1 MFRVIL
7 NRTPIKSAIGMFK
20 HKFLPVLAAAAA
32 FAGFGANHAGAVVI
46 PSSLNCPIV
55 GGSACGS
62 PPGSYGSITFTDAGA
77 NTVDIGVNVAG
88 SGGSIQ
94 YIALNYNEAKF
105 SNSTTFTA
113 TINGNSVTVGN
124 SENNESLNGSG
135 NYPGKFD
142 LQIPPNGTIT
152 QAGNNFTIV
161 LIATGLTAADLA
173 NFLDTAGNFDA
184 AVHLQDCGPNGGTC
198 QPGQTGNNS
207 LVVGERPGV
216 TTPSIPEPA
225 SLALLGAALAGLGF
239 AIRRRKQP
247 SD

>member
-1 MFRVIL
+1 MRCYLLI
-7 NRTPIKSAIGMFK
+7 
-20 HKFLPVLAAAAA
+20 AAAAA
-32 FAGFGANHAGAVVI
+32 FAAFASQAGAVVI

-62 PPGSYGSITFTDAGA
+62 SPGSYGTVTFTDAGA
-77 NTVDIGVNVAG
+77 NTVDIGVNVTG

-105 SNSTTFTA
+105 NSASTFTA

-161 LIATGLTAADLA
+161 LMAAGLTAADLA

-184 AVHLQDCGPNGGTC
+184 AVHLQDCGPNGNATC

-207 LVVGERPGV
+207 LVVGELPGALAPPV
-216 TTPSIPEPA
+216 PEPA
-225 SLALLGAALAGLGF
+225 SLALLGTALAGLGF
-239 AIRRRKQP
+239 FSRRRQRREIP
-247 SD
+247 LCLP